1 MSNPQRLITVSG
13 LPGCGKSTIAEG
25 LSRALAVPIFSID
38 PIEAAMWRSGLSAS
52 ETGIAAYRV
61 AESMAS
67 ENLAQS
73 LSVIIDAVNPVENA
87 RTMWQALAERYRVQL
102 KSVEVVCSDE
112 AVHKQRIEAR
122 IRNIDGMPE
131 VSWARVLE
139 RKAEY
144 ETRSDERLL
153 LDSASHSPEQL
164 IQRAAEYCRA
174 PAALVRPSPRR

>member
-38 PIEAAMWRSGLSAS
+38 PIEAAMWRSGLSAF

-61 AESMAS
+61 AEAMAA
-67 ENLAQS
+67 ENLAQG
-73 LSVIIDAVNPVENA
+73 LSVIIDAVNPVEDA
-87 RTMWQALAERYRVQL
+87 RAMWQALAERYRVQL

-112 AVHKQRIEAR
+112 ALHKQRIEAR
-122 IRNIDGMPE
+122 IRNIDGMSE
-131 VSWARVLE
+131 VSWDRVLE

-144 ETRSDERLL
+144 EARTDERMV
-153 LDSASHSPEQL
+153 LDSVESTPEQL
-164 IQRAAEYCRA
+164 IQLAAEFVLA
-174 PAALVRPSPRR
+174 SP